1 MKINKLSNKGFT
13 LIELL
18 ATILII
24 GLVLGLT
31 AYGIISSVGSA
42 KETGTTLSIKGIKE
56 AARTYSDELGEDSWK
71 NINDNENSYF
81 CVTIEE
87 LINKGLLNKNAKNI
101 ESGGKLVDYVVVIK
115 NKSTKVIK
123 KEELLTE
130 DSSETD
136 AYKICTGNIK
146 NEQIKSNTKID
157 GSDSYTDTIDIKF
170 TDPTFESEITDR
182 YCEYGDSSTNMN
194 MSGDINDG
202 ICSLNNLKQNN
213 NYYARVC
220 VKSKRESVSCSD
232 TTKVSTK
239 EIVAPEI
246 SINTSSKNSIKITYY
261 SDYIKGESSYYFK
274 STIDGIAD
282 KNVKYCRFSNNYNCD
297 GGTKVI
303 SKNTWYKVDDKEV
316 ILSYTNS
323 GDITITAVTRDK
335 SGNYKSTDKN
345 YSLYKTVFNRGTA
358 DKIDGQTSNVERL
371 CLADQG
377 KTCSITSPSIERAG
391 YNVIGWN
398 TNSSATTSTWNVSVS
413 KNINKSETYYPIVSL
428 KQYTISYKTENGSGT
443 MSNQTVSYGDNIT
456 IKENTFVRDGYTFI
470 GWTTKSDGT
479 DDGYNW
485 TNWSGK
491 WEFKNGQHGIANNQ
505 LKLYARWRINVINIK
520 YDMNGGT
527 LSTDNTAYGTS
538 GSYVTLNGSTIVET
552 YNYSAQIGKN
562 GLSNYNNSKYINIVR
577 SGYSAVSNKEWA
589 CSSGNCKSDTYNQ
602 SSQYYANDFCDAS
615 KGDCTVVLKVNWK
628 LNKVF
633 IKFSTN
639 GGKLN
644 YELSNNEYQESNE
657 IIFKNNSDVFFAIN
671 YGEDTGDYGLP
682 NYDNSGNL
690 YITKDGYIGVSGAE
704 WKCLSGNCKS
714 NTYNQLSKY
723 SASNFCDASK
733 GDCTVV
739 LGVNWERYKKID
751 DYRCDANGEYY
762 WVTYCRGNECYYTR
776 KGCDYNATGS
786 LSWNTTI
793 QGKQRVTDCEAK
805 GIYGDRCVG
814 NDKYYITTCTAAR
827 CNYTKKN
834 GTATEGVIY
843 DRCTL
848 STNCAESTKTMYIT
862 AKSGLNCRSG
872 AGSTYRVVTS
882 YACGVAIKVKS
893 ESTKGWYYSVNDNC
907 YSTGEY
913 LSTTQPTNCNSGGFG
928 GDTGG
933 SGGDGFFS
941 NCYCNSNS
949 DCGVSGTK
957 IQLWCDKN
965 AESGNLSKVYKYKC
979 AWKNATTFGGF
990 SNSEVHYCVW

>member
-1 MKINKLSNKGFT
+1 MKKLSNKGFT

-24 GLVLGLT
+24 GLVLGVT

-42 KETGTTLSIKGIKE
+42 KETGTTLSLNSIKE

-282 KNVKYCRFSNNYNCD
+282 KNVKYCSFSNNYNCD

-413 KNINKSETYYPIVSL
+413 KNINKSETYYPIVSQA
-428 KQYTISYKTENGSGT
+428 KYTISYNANGGTGT
-443 MSNQTVSYGDNIT
+443 MSDHTILYGKNIA
-456 IKENTFVRDGYTFI
+456 IKTNTFTRDGYTFI

-479 DDGYNW
+479 DDGYDW
-485 TNWSGK
+485 TDWSGT
-491 WEFKNGQHGIANNQ
+491 WEFTNGQYGIINNQ
-505 LKLYARWRINVINIK
+505 LKLYARWRINVVNVK
-520 YDMNGGT
+520 F
-527 LSTDNTAYGTS
+527 STS
-538 GSYVTLNGSTIVET
+538 GGEVKESSTT
-552 YNYSAQIGKN
+552 
-562 GLSNYNNSKYINIVR
+562 
-577 SGYSAVSNKEWA
+577 
-589 CSSGNCKSDTYNQ
+589 SSGNTYKWQKNSSDIISRTNANGNTY
-602 SSQYYANDFCDAS
+602 
-615 KGDCTVVLKVNWK
+615 
-628 LNKVF
+628 
-633 IKFSTN
+633 
-639 GGKLN
+639 
-644 YELSNNEYQESNE
+644 
-657 IIFKNNSDVFFAIN
+657 SDVFFTIN
-671 YGEDTGDYGLP
+671 YGSSTETDGLP
-682 NYDNSGNL
+682 NYDNDKYLN
-690 YITKDGYIGVSGAE
+690 ITRDGYIAISNTE
-704 WKCLSGNCKS
+704 WKCLSGDCNGK
-714 NTYNQLSKY
+714 TYNQSSKY
-723 SASNFCDASK
+723 SASDFCNASK

-739 LGVNWERYKKID
+739 LGVNWEEYKRID
-751 DYRCDANGEYY
+751 DYRCDTKHESGQYY
-762 WVTYCRGNECYYTR
+762 WITYCRGNECYYTR
-776 KGCDYNATGS
+776 KGCNYDVTGS
-786 LSWNTTI
+786 LSWKTAI
-793 QGKQRVTDCEAK
+793 QGKEMVADCDPPEK
-805 GIYGDRCVG
+805 INGYRCVG

-827 CNYTKKN
+827 CKYTEKN
-834 GTATEGVIY
+834 GAATEGVIY

-848 STNCAESTKTMYIT
+848 STDCEVPTKTMYVT
-862 AKSGLNCRSG
+862 PTSGVNCRSG
-872 AGSTYRVVTS
+872 AGESYSIVTS
-882 YACGVAIKVKS
+882 YACGVAIKVKT
-893 ESTKGWYYSVNDNC
+893 ESTNGWYYSVNDNC
-907 YSTGEY
+907 YSSGTY
-913 LSTTQPTNCNSGGFG
+913 LSDTQPTNC
-928 GDTGG
+928 G
-933 SGGDGFFS
+933 SGGGTSNTNDGILS
-941 NCYCNSNS
+941 SCTCNINS
-949 DCGVSGTK
+949 DCGVTGNK
-957 IQLWCDKN
+957 IKVWCSDKEN
-965 AESGNLSKVYKYKC
+965 NFTPENGKKHMC
-979 AWKNATTFGGF
+979 AWQNASSAGGF
-990 SNSEVHYCVW
+990 NNSPISYCS